1 MLKYLSILIIPLLI
15 FACNGNETPDQI
27 PPLRNDSPQQVE
39 SKVDITHKTNDVV
52 ESKIPK
58 DTTTKIEIKEQ
69 KLQDQSTEPQDTTH
83 LVQQQKVT
91 EYKKTIYSRNS
102 DFNYDS
108 KTDLILFYVITTETD
123 TITYYSLYLNMNNE
137 MRNTITYRFKER
149 IAKIDKFEIYTD
161 STFIVYARNKETNQ
175 KFTKKFKFID
185 NHTVLELY

>member
-1 MLKYLSILIIPLLI
+1 MLKYFSILYISLLF
-15 FACNGNETPDQI
+15 FACNGNETPDQT
-27 PPLRNDSPQQVE
+27 PPIRNESNNQVE
-39 SKVDITHKTNDVV
+39 TKVDITQKTNDVV
-52 ESKIPK
+52 EPKIPK
-58 DTTTKIEIKEQ
+58 DTTTKIDIKEQ
-69 KLQDQSTEPQDTTH
+69 KPQDQSTEPRDTTH

-137 MRNTITYRFKER
+137 MRNTITYRFKEK